1 MYLTI
6 GSGDITAFLSGKN
19 TKGFSV
25 LLQKFVADNS
35 PNYNSFASPIDAL
48 RTGAILEKRYA
59 MQVDVDYYS
68 QYKAICQD
76 YNCLISSIDFAK
88 INLGV
93 IVDFDELKTIH
104 LADYLDITI
113 PLSELSQKEYTE
125 VIKKK
130 FKSNYNQLQFQL
142 LCSGLKSA
150 NLVFLSV
157 TSYDDEL
164 NNRRIIFKNDYLKFR
179 IKRDESVI
187 KQIKDKAVFFQRIK
201 DYFGK
206 ININDIEVKL

>member
-6 GSGDITAFLSGKN
+6 GSGDITSFLSGKN
-19 TKGFSV
+19 TKGFYA
-25 LLQKFVADNS
+25 LLQKFVADS
-35 PNYNSFASPIDAL
+35 PPHYNSFASPIDAL
-48 RTGAILEKRYA
+48 RTGAILEQRYT
-59 MQVDVDYYS
+59 MQVDDDYYS
-68 QYKAICQD
+68 QYKAICKE
-76 YNCLISSIDFAK
+76 YNCLISSIDFSK
-88 INLGV
+88 INLGL
-93 IVDFDELKTIH
+93 IIDFDELKTIH
-104 LADYLDITI
+104 LADYLDIII

-142 LCSGLKSA
+142 FCSGLKSA

-179 IKRDESVI
+179 IKRDETVI
-187 KQIKDKAVFFQRIK
+187 EQIKDRACFFQNIK
-201 DYFGK
+201 DF
-206 ININDIEVKL
+206 IQEPTI